1 VRSKASVTL
10 FDGGEWARFS
20 HYEQSDLNFHF
31 LRRVLS
37 QLQQRAPGQSISP
50 EILPPPR
57 GLDPRLVAWRG
68 GVVWT
73 RLDSMQDVWIRRDEW
88 DELGMRSWKMRAM

>member
-1 VRSKASVTL
+1 MVI
-10 FDGGEWARFS
+10 DFS
-20 HYEQSDLNFHF
+20 LACF
-31 LRRVLS
+31 LTDIVFTAGFQRVLS

-50 EILPPPR
+50 EILPAPR

-73 RLDSMQDVWIRRDEW
+73 RLDSMQDIWIRREEW
-88 DELGMRSWKMRAM
+88 DELGMRSVKMRMM